1 MIIHSLKIGVS
12 AYQKQLLT
20 VMLGPSPYKAN
31 YKNTFGK
38 MIFHS
43 YGKGSPK
50 AKQQFSDGLFYE
62 IIIPSNWVERHGLTF
77 PDKESIDDFIETLDK
92 QFKSRLYTYIEGV
105 LDFKNNYNKLNKAKL
120 VAKMKDAACCFLE
133 KNGFNEDLVKFETIK
148 KGYQRYLK
156 NRESLD
162 RVA

>member
-1 MIIHSLKIGVS
+1 MIIHSLKISVT

-43 YGKGSPK
+43 YGKGAPK
-50 AKQQFSDGLFYE
+50 AKQHFNDELFYE
-62 IIIPSNWVERHGLTF
+62 IEIPSSWVERHGLSF

-92 QFKSRLYTYIEGV
+92 QFKNRLYTYIEGV
-105 LDFKNNYNKLNKAKL
+105 LDFKGQYNKLNKVKL
-120 VAKMKDAACCFLE
+120 VAKMKDAACMFLE

-148 KGYQRYLK
+148 KGYQRYIK